1 MQKEEGVWSEVST
14 RGVLEKQ
21 ILKQK
26 FKDKSDGIWQEL
38 KEKKWIE
45 EIDSTK
51 ASVTAK
57 DQRSPTP
64 LEDLKDEI
72 PDIEEI
78 LDRAHIGPV
87 DLTARFSG
95 RQEIREGWLKLSAE
109 RRNGN

>member
-1 MQKEEGVWSEVST
+1 MWSELST
-14 RGVLEKQ
+14 RGVLEKR
-21 ILKQK
+21 ILDQK
-26 FKDKSDGIWQEL
+26 FADKSDDIWREL

-45 EIDSTK
+45 EINSTK
-51 ASVTAK
+51 ATVTSK

-64 LEDLKDEI
+64 LQNLKDEI
-72 PDIEEI
+72 PAIEDL
-78 LDRAHIGPV
+78 LDRSHIGPV